1 MSSQGLELELEHL
14 HSSIVRSC
22 CMITAEMIG
31 AGVSTFYMYIYL
43 TLPDTPANDSIF
55 QAPPKLY
62 LITATVLEVGRA

>member
-1 MSSQGLELELEHL
+1 
-14 HSSIVRSC
+14 
-22 CMITAEMIG
+22 MITAEMIG

-62 LITATVLEVGRA
+62 LITATVLEEGRA